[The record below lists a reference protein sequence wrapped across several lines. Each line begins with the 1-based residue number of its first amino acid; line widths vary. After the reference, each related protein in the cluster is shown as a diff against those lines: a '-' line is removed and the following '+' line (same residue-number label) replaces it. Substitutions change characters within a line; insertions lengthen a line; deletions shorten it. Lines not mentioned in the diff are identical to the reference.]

1 MNKKSLWIG
10 IGIGTAAGLAGG
22 FVIGN
27 QVTKRAVRKDI
38 PRIMDAAYIRGKKD
52 ARREQ
57 QEEYIVV
64 ESSDIGE
71 IQKAIDDHFKTEKKE
86 EKMDEKDDEESPQI
100 LDSKP
105 LKESEPSKSEG
116 RLPETPFEGIS
127 STVIKRNYRMH
138 GDYVIFIGAAGTE
151 LYYPKSILFNPANG
165 LPYDDLHVRKNFKEY
180 ETDAKK
186 LNVVWNAMGWGLFNE
201 APTDTYDVDINDWD
215 VSIGDESQLGD
226 EPEEK
231 TEERRKYLEKVKAYK
246 DDPNYRPR
254 IVTKKD
260 FDEENYLKQVQV
272 DYYELDNVF
281 ADSQD
286 LDKDFDAVTMLGTNN
301 GAELFN
307 KKIYTEDDS
316 DPDIIYV
323 ENFHMNSIMEVTRYH
338 KAFSGLK
345 DGTAFV

>member
-1 MNKKSLWIG
+1 MDKKSLWIG
-10 IGIGTAAGLAGG
+10 IGIGATAGLAGG
-22 FVIGN
+22 FILGN
-27 QVTKRAVRKDI
+27 QITKRAVRKDI
-38 PRIMDAAYIRGKKD
+38 PRIQHDAYIKGKKD
-52 ARREQ
+52 ARQEQ

-71 IQKAIDDHFKTEKKE
+71 IQKAIDNHFKNDQKE
-86 EKMDEKDDEESPQI
+86 EKTEEKDEEEAPQI
-100 LDSKP
+100 SDSKP
-105 LKESEPSKSEG
+105 LKEKEASNVEDRPAETRSE
-116 RLPETPFEGIS
+116 RIS
-127 STVIKRNYRMH
+127 SKYNYRMH
-138 GDYVIFIGAAGTE
+138 GDYIIFIGAAGTE
-151 LYYPKSILFNPANG
+151 LYYPKTILFDPATG
-165 LPYDDLHVRKNFKEY
+165 IPYDDMHIRKNFREY

-186 LNVVWNAMGWGLFNE
+186 LNIVWNAMGWGLFNE
-201 APTDTYDVDINDWD
+201 APTDTYDVDIDDWD

-231 TEERRKYLEKVKAYK
+231 TEERRKYLEKVAAYK
-246 DDPNYRPR
+246 NDPNYKPK

-286 LDKDFDAVTMLGTNN
+286 LDKDFDAVTMLGTND

-338 KAFSGLK
+338 KAFSGLQ